1 VTKPGVAGFLSFQ
14 VLAFFDGLWQLLRQR
29 TPVSLHNSFRRR
41 TVAPEV
47 MDLFLQYTW
56 PGNVR
61 ELRSIV
67 RRGVF
72 TGKSEWIGEEDLPSD
87 FAQRMASP
95 AVNLG
100 GHDGQMKALS
110 LQLIVSALE
119 KFSGNKSQA
128 MAYLG
133 LTRPRFYRLLKLH
146 GLYNG
151 ALTSS
156 RNGHGEPEWI

>member
-1 VTKPGVAGFLSFQ
+1 
-14 VLAFFDGLWQLLRQR
+14 
-29 TPVSLHNSFRRR
+29 
-41 TVAPEV
+41 
-47 MDLFLQYTW
+47 
-56 PGNVR
+56 
-61 ELRSIV
+61 
-67 RRGVF
+67 
-72 TGKSEWIGEEDLPSD
+72 
-87 FAQRMASP
+87 MASP

-151 ALTSS
+151 APTPS
-156 RNGHGEPEWI
+156 RNGYGEPHFVALFCLEKVLQSISSRCFAWKRFCKAFRRVVLLGKVFAKYFAAFLCLEAP

>member
-1 VTKPGVAGFLSFQ
+1 MLVDYFI
-14 VLAFFDGLWQLLRQR
+14 
-29 TPVSLHNSFRRR
+29 HNCAAEANRMVQG
-41 TVAPEV
+41 VAPEV

-56 PGNVR
+56 PGSVR

-156 RNGHGEPEWI
+156 RNGYGEPEWMRAS